1 MDDLSNLFH
10 CQAKLF
16 QAIVKLLEDRMIVF
30 TLSNSKLQLTIY
42 SHLQYFKVTAILLSY
57 IFLVDTI
64 KSSDREC
71 KLINCKDAV

>member
-1 MDDLSNLFH
+1 
-10 CQAKLF
+10 
-16 QAIVKLLEDRMIVF
+16 MIVF

-64 KSSDREC
+64 KLSDREC
-71 KLINCKDAV
+71 KLINRKDAV